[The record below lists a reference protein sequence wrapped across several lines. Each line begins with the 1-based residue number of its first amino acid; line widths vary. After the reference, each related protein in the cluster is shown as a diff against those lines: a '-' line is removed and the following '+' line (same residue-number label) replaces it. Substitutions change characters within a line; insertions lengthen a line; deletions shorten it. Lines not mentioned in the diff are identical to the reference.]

1 MPVRGIN
8 HITLSVRD
16 LDRALRFYVELLG
29 CRARARW
36 ARGAYLEAGTL
47 WLCLELDER
56 AGFPQIGDSH
66 IAFSL
71 RASEFAAFADA
82 IRASGATIWKENRSE
97 GQSLYFED
105 PDGHKLEIHV
115 GDLRT
120 RLRSC
125 RDRPYDRME
134 LFDRAHAGRRRPGE
148 SGSGVR

>member
-1 MPVRGIN
+1 MPLRGIN
-8 HITLSVRD
+8 HITLCVRD
-16 LDRALRFYVELLG
+16 LDRALRFYVGLLG
-29 CRARARW
+29 CRPRARW

-56 AGFPQIGDSH
+56 AGVPQIGDSH

-97 GQSLYFED
+97 GESLYFED

-115 GDLRT
+115 GNLRT

-125 RDRPYDRME
+125 RDRPCDRME
-134 LFDRAHAGRRRPGE
+134 LYDKANGGRHPGE
-148 SGSGVR
+148 SRSGTR